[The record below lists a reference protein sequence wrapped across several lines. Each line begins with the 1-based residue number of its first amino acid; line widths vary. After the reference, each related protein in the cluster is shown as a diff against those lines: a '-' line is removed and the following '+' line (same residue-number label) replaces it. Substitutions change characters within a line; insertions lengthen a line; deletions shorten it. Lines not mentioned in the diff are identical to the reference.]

1 MKKIIAA
8 MLVSCM
14 VLSPAAVMA
23 DTDNISHTIKGEHIS
38 SPFIPRLSVH
48 FLSAKIYIPWLVV
61 AEALLLRS
69 KKVIV
74 EHQEIR
80 VLADFYGAL

>member
-23 DTDNISHTIKGEHIS
+23 DTDT
-38 SPFIPRLSVH
+38 
-48 FLSAKIYIPWLVV
+48 SA
-61 AEALLLRS
+61 
-69 KKVIV
+69 
-74 EHQEIR
+74 IR
-80 VLADFYGAL
+80 